1 MSVIAKWNK
10 IKDLVMGMEG
20 DVNKVE
26 SKQTRAS
33 ARRARKSLQ
42 AVKGLAQELRKELQE
57 AVSS

>member
-1 MSVIAKWNK
+1 MSVTAKWNK

-26 SKQTRAS
+26 ASQTKAS

-42 AVKGLAQELRKELQE
+42 SIKGLAQELRKDLQE
-57 AVSS
+57 AVSD